1 MQSEIKGI
9 KNEMGGWDIK
19 IRANAYSEVL
29 KFYVIGFMKLIEN
42 IDDTEMKKQYIRIM
56 NIKCDELKKEL
67 EQED

>member
-1 MQSEIKGI
+1 MKSEIKGI

-29 KFYVIGFMKLIEN
+29 KVYVIGVMKLIEN